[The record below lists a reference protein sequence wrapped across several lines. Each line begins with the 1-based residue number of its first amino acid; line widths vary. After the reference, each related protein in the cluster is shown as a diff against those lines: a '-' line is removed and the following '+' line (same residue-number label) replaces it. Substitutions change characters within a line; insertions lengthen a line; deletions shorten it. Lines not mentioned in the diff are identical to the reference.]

1 VVLVLGVP
9 DLGERLLRARLG
21 GLGQRVEHV
30 ADLVPPAPLLARLGE
45 HLADRGPEPQG
56 TVADREHRRGHAT
69 ALTAAEQ
76 IEPRLGRFAVPA
88 VKRDEFLGA
97 VRADP
102 IITSRHTLSCSSR
115 TLRWIPSTH
124 Q

>member
-1 VVLVLGVP
+1 MRQAKRFRRVSSDDDRASRTTRICRGLGVVLVLGVP

-30 ADLVPPAPLLARLGE
+30 ADLWPPAPLLAGLGE
-45 HLADRGPEPQG
+45 YLADRGPEPQG

-76 IEPRLGRFAVPA
+76 IERRLGRFA
-88 VKRDEFLGA
+88 
-97 VRADP
+97 
-102 IITSRHTLSCSSR
+102 
-115 TLRWIPSTH
+115 
-124 Q
+124 